1 LYVLSLYTGI
11 TYGHFMLDDIKARKA
26 RLDLYWTPKPVN
38 DALRDL

>member
-1 LYVLSLYTGI
+1 MAVYADV

-26 RLDLYWTPKPVN
+26 RLDLHWTPKPVN